1 MFSLGIDTS
10 CYTTSLVVMDGRTIV
25 YEGRKLL
32 DVKKGTVGL
41 RQADAFFQHV
51 QNLPVLYDDLLKVV
65 DIKKLSSI
73 VVSTKPRPVE
83 GSYMPVFT
91 AGENFAKVI
100 AGTLDI
106 PIIPISHQENHL
118 YAVLFETEIKDNFVG
133 VHISGG
139 TSEILKVSQDNGL
152 DISIIGQTLDLSFGK
167 LIDRMGVYMGLDFP
181 CGRALDALVNELSY
195 YPLKMSIKSLDFNI
209 SGIENQLKTYYD
221 KEGDVSKIAYTL
233 FRYIGQLLIVVL
245 EKSLEQTGYK
255 KIVLSGGVSANTVIR
270 QSLKDYFKES
280 ILFTSIEYATDH
292 SVGNAYY
299 GNVVKTY

>member
-1 MFSLGIDTS
+1 MISLGIDTS

-51 QNLPVLYDDLLKVV
+51 QNLPNLYESLVKVV
-65 DIKKLSSI
+65 DVKNLSRV
-73 VVSTKPRPVE
+73 VVSTRPRPVE
-83 GSYMPVFT
+83 HSYMPVFL
-91 AGENFAKVI
+91 AGENFARII
-100 AGTLDI
+100 AATLNI
-106 PIIPISHQENHL
+106 PLLPISHQENHL
-118 YAVLFETEIKDNFVG
+118 YAVLYETEIDENFIG

-139 TSEILKVSQDNGL
+139 TSEILKVSHDKGF

-167 LIDRMGVYMGLDFP
+167 LIDRIGVYMGLDFP
-181 CGRALDALVNELSY
+181 CGKVLDTLKDESSY

-209 SGIENQLKTYYD
+209 SGIENQLKAYYD
-221 KEGDVSKIAYTL
+221 KDKNMAKIAYTL
-233 FRYIGQLLIVVL
+233 FRYIGQLLIKIL
-245 EKSLEQTGYK
+245 EKSLEQTGYE

-270 QSLKDYFKES
+270 KVLSNRFNDS

>member
-1 MFSLGIDTS
+1 MISLGIDTS

-51 QNLPVLYDDLLKVV
+51 QNLPILYENLLKVV
-65 DIKKLSSI
+65 DVKNLSTI
-73 VVSTKPRPVE
+73 VVSTRPRPVE

-91 AGENFAKVI
+91 AGENFAKII
-100 AGTLDI
+100 AGTLGI
-106 PIIPISHQENHL
+106 PFLPISHQENHL
-118 YAVLFETEIKDNFVG
+118 YAVLFETDIKENFIG

-167 LIDRMGVYMGLDFP
+167 LIDRLGVYMGLDFP
-181 CGRALDALVNELSY
+181 CGKILDTLMDESSY

-209 SGIENQLKTYYD
+209 SGIENQLRVYYD
-221 KEGDVSKIAYTL
+221 KDQNIAKVAYTL
-233 FRYIGQLLIVVL
+233 FRYIGQLLIKIL
-245 EKSLEQTGYK
+245 EKSLEQTGYE
-255 KIVLSGGVSANTVIR
+255 KIVLSGGVSANTIIR
-270 QSLKDYFKES
+270 EVLKTRFKDS
-280 ILFTSIEYATDH
+280 ILFTSVEYATDH